1 MNSFYLFLS
10 KFKKIHL
17 IVVSVILL
25 LFLNSCG
32 IWDPADSRKVPVNVQ
47 DRARK
52 AIEEGKGISIGNLG
66 SKGTN
71 YEFATSN
78 AMWRASLEILDF
90 LPLANVDYSGGI
102 VSTDWYNEGTSNN
115 ESIKIT
121 VRFLSNEIRS
131 DGLKVIVHKKMCNTQ
146 QNCTV
151 KKISS
156 VLEHELK
163 VAILKKAI
171 LYEEEIKT
179 RNSKA
184 YKKKYGERK
193 KQFGGD

>member
-1 MNSFYLFLS
+1 MVFINYIPKKVKIFLTG
-10 KFKKIHL
+10 L
-17 IVVSVILL
+17 VILS
-25 LFLNSCG
+25 FLNSCGG

-66 SKGTN
+66 NKGTN

-156 VLEHELK
+156 VLEEELK

-179 RNSKA
+179 KNRKA
-184 YKKKYGERK
+184 YKKKFGEMK
-193 KQFGGD
+193 WQKYLNHW